1 MKDGNSFRVNEITPA
16 TTAEIVTG
24 TQFVIVKHIA
34 AVFLC
39 PGIQV
44 YTSFMQER
52 VSKYVKNNIHLCGRH

>member
-24 TQFVIVKHIA
+24 TQFVIAKHIA

-39 PGIQV
+39 PGNQV

-52 VSKYVKNNIHLCGRH
+52 ASKYVKNNIHLGGRH